1 MKLQVKF
8 RQGASDAQVD
18 KVLDALVERGADDV
32 RPLFPGSGDAQLGA
46 LYMVETNGG
55 SGERLLRLLDKSD
68 VVEFAEPEARR
79 KLARRA

>member
-1 MKLQVKF
+1 VKLQVKF